1 MHAGHVQFLRQAK
14 ALGDVLI
21 VGVNSD
27 SGIRHRKGQRYPVN
41 SERERM
47 ALVSALDM
55 VDSVVLFDE
64 ETPTELIRLLRPHV
78 HVKGG
83 DYIVETLPEAQAVR
97 DVGGQIVILPLADY
111 SERAGQPQRIVPTVI
126 DGYY

>member
-1 MHAGHVQFLRQAK
+1 
-14 ALGDVLI
+14 
-21 VGVNSD
+21 
-27 SGIRHRKGQRYPVN
+27 
-41 SERERM
+41 M

-64 ETPTELIRLLRPHV
+64 ETPTELLRLLRPHV

-83 DYIVETLPEAQAVR
+83 DYIAETLPEAQAVR